1 MPIIEQKC
9 SVHIDSEQNVPYNKN
24 IRGGYSCNAI
34 AFFDEFAK
42 FAYHCVKS
50 KTKENYYGTL

>member
-1 MPIIEQKC
+1 MY
-9 SVHIDSEQNVPYNKN
+9 IDSEQNVPYNKN
-24 IRGGYSCNAI
+24 ISGGYSCNAI